1 MEFKSQDIFSWDA
14 EGNMNSP
21 FAWNSSDETHEI
33 ILATLRQLGCPEWSL
48 TKISEIRQENLD
60 LPISKRYDMMS
71 RYFSADKIKDAMMR

>member
-21 FAWNSSDETHEI
+21 FARHPSDETHEI

-48 TKISEIRQENLD
+48 TKISEIRQENL
-60 LPISKRYDMMS
+60 ME
-71 RYFSADKIKDAMMR
+71 ANDAPNPTRL